1 MVEQVKKYL
10 ENRYKL
16 FMSTVIPEHLRGS
29 QIGGILSNLNL
40 VYSFIALKFKIQ
52 NPEFSFIGLQD
63 SQIDGITFW
72 SMVYY
77 SLRCGNVNS
86 ALKCLENAGPGH
98 EDLITAL
105 SERIKNPVQKISSKL
120 DLQLKM
126 QY

>member
-1 MVEQVKKYL
+1 
-10 ENRYKL
+10 
-16 FMSTVIPEHLRGS
+16 
-29 QIGGILSNLNL
+29 
-40 VYSFIALKFKIQ
+40 
-52 NPEFSFIGLQD
+52 
-63 SQIDGITFW
+63 
-72 SMVYY
+72 MVYY